1 MMGVRGRTTLRE
13 VYFLFHITFF
23 LRNNI
28 NYNSLNIENMITNQ
42 VMKRPMG
49 KFLVEQR
56 TKDSMFNATNLLKQ
70 WNEASG
76 EKKEITKFFD
86 NDNTKE
92 FISALMEEEKLNTQN
107 SAYLKARGKNGGTW
121 MHPILFV
128 KFAMWLNP
136 RFEVQVIKF
145 VYDQMLKYRNE
156 AGDAYKELGKAIGK
170 IVSKKFM
177 PVAMCKVAKAINYV
191 VFNEHEHEMRNK
203 HGEESKQY
211 ELFNMERQ
219 VAMLINDGFLH
230 SYDQVIEYLRKKYSE
245 KYLPSVLRTAHSV

>member
-1 MMGVRGRTTLRE
+1 
-13 VYFLFHITFF
+13 
-23 LRNNI
+23 
-28 NYNSLNIENMITNQ
+28 MITNQ

-49 KFLVEQR
+49 NFLVEQR

-70 WNEASG
+70 WNKFVEDNKEDAQKFG
-76 EKKEITKFFD
+76 YVKKELKDYLD
-86 NDNTKE
+86 NKTTQE
-92 FISALMEEEKLNTQN
+92 FVKALANEENLNREK
-107 SAYLKARGKNGGTW
+107 SPYLASRGKNGGTW
-121 MHPILFV
+121 MHPLMFV
-128 KFAMWLNP
+128 DFAMWLNP
-136 RFEVQVIKF
+136 VFKVKVLKF
-145 VYDQMLKYRNE
+145 VYDQMLKYRND

-219 VAMLINDGFLH
+219 VAMLINDGFIH

>member
-1 MMGVRGRTTLRE
+1 
-13 VYFLFHITFF
+13 
-23 LRNNI
+23 
-28 NYNSLNIENMITNQ
+28 
-42 VMKRPMG
+42 
-49 KFLVEQR
+49 
-56 TKDSMFNATNLLKQ
+56 
-70 WNEASG
+70 
-76 EKKEITKFFD
+76 
-86 NDNTKE
+86 
-92 FISALMEEEKLNTQN
+92 
-107 SAYLKARGKNGGTW
+107 

-145 VYDQMLKYRNE
+145 VYDQMLKYRND
-156 AGDAYKELGKAIGK
+156 AGDAYKELGAAISK

-177 PVAMCKVAKAINYV
+177 HAAMCKIAKAINYV

-211 ELFNMERQ
+211 ELFSMERQ

-245 KYLPSVLRTAHSV
+245 KYLPSVLQTKR

>member
-1 MMGVRGRTTLRE
+1 MMGVRGENHSERG
-13 VYFLFHITFF
+13 LFPVSYNLF

-28 NYNSLNIENMITNQ
+28 NYNSLNIEDMITNQ

-49 KFLVEQR
+49 NFLVEQR

-203 HGEESKQY
+203 HGEDLNNTSYSIWNAK
-211 ELFNMERQ
+211 LPCLSM
-219 VAMLINDGFLH
+219 MGFFT
-230 SYDQVIEYLRKKYSE
+230 RMTK
-245 KYLPSVLRTAHSV
+245 

>member
-1 MMGVRGRTTLRE
+1 MNDGGKGENHSIRGLLP
-13 VYFLFHITFF
+13 VSYNLFI
-23 LRNNI
+23 RKNI
-28 NYNSLNIENMITNQ
+28 NYKSLNIGKMITNQ

-49 KFLVEQR
+49 NFLVEQR

-92 FISALMEEEKLNTQN
+92 FISALMEEENLNTQN

-145 VYDQMLKYRNE
+145 VYDQMLKYRND
-156 AGDAYKELGKAIGK
+156 AGDAYKELGSSISK

-177 PVAMCKVAKAINYV
+177 PAAMCKIAKAINCV
-191 VFNEHEHEMRNK
+191 VFGKHEHEMRNK
-203 HGEESKQY
+203 QGEEVKQY

-219 VAMLINDGFLH
+219 VAMLINDGFLK
-230 SYDQVIEYLRKKYSE
+230 SYNNVLEYLRKKYSE
-245 KYLPSVLRTAHSV
+245 KYLQLV

>member
-1 MMGVRGRTTLRE
+1 
-13 VYFLFHITFF
+13 
-23 LRNNI
+23 
-28 NYNSLNIENMITNQ
+28 MITNQ

-49 KFLVEQR
+49 NFLVEQR

-70 WNEASG
+70 WNKFVDDNKEDAQKFG
-76 EKKEITKFFD
+76 YVKKELKDYLD
-86 NDNTKE
+86 NKTTQE
-92 FISALMEEEKLNTQN
+92 FVKALANEENLHGGKSPYVT
-107 SAYLKARGKNGGTW
+107 SKARADRGGGTW
-121 MHPILFV
+121 MHPLMFV
-128 KFAMWLNP
+128 DFAMWLNP
-136 RFEVQVIKF
+136 VFKVKVLKF
-145 VYDQMLKYRNE
+145 VYDQMLKYRND

-211 ELFNMERQ
+211 ELFKMERQ

>member
-1 MMGVRGRTTLRE
+1 MNDGGKGENHSFRGLLP
-13 VYFLFHITFF
+13 VSYNLFI
-23 LRNNI
+23 RKNI
-28 NYNSLNIENMITNQ
+28 NYKSLNIGKMITNQ

-49 KFLVEQR
+49 NFLVEQR

-92 FISALMEEEKLNTQN
+92 FISALMEEENLNMQN
-107 SAYLKARGKNGGTW
+107 SAYLKARGKNGGTC

-145 VYDQMLKYRNE
+145 VYDQMLKYRND
-156 AGDAYKELGKAIGK
+156 AGDAYKELGSAISK

-177 PVAMCKVAKAINYV
+177 PAAMCKIAKAINCV
-191 VFNEHEHEMRNK
+191 VFGKHEHEMRNK
-203 HGEESKQY
+203 QGEEVKQY

-219 VAMLINDGFLH
+219 VAMLINDGFLK
-230 SYDQVIEYLRKKYSE
+230 SYNHVLEYLRKKYSE
-245 KYLPSVLRTAHSV
+245 KYLQLV

>member
-1 MMGVRGRTTLRE
+1 MNDGGKGENHSIRGLLP
-13 VYFLFHITFF
+13 VSYNLFI
-23 LRNNI
+23 RKNI
-28 NYNSLNIENMITNQ
+28 NYKSLNIGKMITNQ

-49 KFLVEQR
+49 NFLVEQR

-92 FISALMEEEKLNTQN
+92 FISALMEEENLNTQN

-145 VYDQMLKYRNE
+145 VYDQMLKYRND
-156 AGDAYKELGKAIGK
+156 AGDAYKELGSSISK

-177 PVAMCKVAKAINYV
+177 PAAMCKIAKAINCV
-191 VFNEHEHEMRNK
+191 VFGKHEHEMRNK
-203 HGEESKQY
+203 QGEEVKQY

-219 VAMLINDGFLH
+219 VAMLINDGFLK
-230 SYDQVIEYLRKKYSE
+230 SYNHVLEYLRKKYSE
-245 KYLPSVLRTAHSV
+245 KYLQLV